1 MDQRY
6 KQRSLQ
12 FNSSA
17 DSRALRAINYQ
28 ERQRSKRCN
37 VVSQR
42 RQMDNLQDSLD
53 TERLTRCRTL
63 LAVASGDTQPCK
75 TQEEL
80 GRERYQEL
88 LKWKDEK
95 KKKLLMEKKR
105 RKPSFRTGLYQPVQ
119 PKYLVSADSCQL
131 KPETPSKNTPFKHSK
146 MFSTEKKKVPIF
158 RPGGTPSSAL
168 VRVPQF
174 HTGITPSVTAK
185 SSRQC
190 KAARGLENFDSASKK
205 LGASKKLLQAD
216 PDAGRSASSR
226 VRVTR
231 HRKVGMSDLG
241 VKPLPITPQAAQ
253 AFTPTKTKRRT
264 NEMQTS
270 QLSFAPDNFAFNFEF
285 PKNPTTSLES
295 VAPCVVPDDDD
306 ILREETHE
314 ELANEKGHTE
324 YDDEDLREDKDETAV
339 PDEDNASEDLDKTS
353 LVNVT
358 PVEEVLEAFPDEGG
372 QIEPKEEDEEEM
384 KGEKDENS
392 KLQRKSYAVTPRKRI
407 TRRISTCCYN
417 ELVTPFASRLR
428 PRTPCSRSTRR
439 SQSAHCDIPA
449 EFYSRVPTSARKNIR
464 KSMTSSVK
472 KRVSEMQTENHRQDS
487 SEGGDCNNK
496 MDDEITVTPVSSG
509 QDVKFWKLEASPWID
524 NCRRSAKKKCA
535 TPDFQKL
542 PDLIPNDGSPL
553 PAPHVLQPI
562 SPYHEEAPATVFT
575 PKDNACINLD
585 AFLVP
590 SALEDTISPK
600 IDVWGSDSPSLK
612 LSPDPDTTIQT
623 KPCTTRQSQSAIVV
637 VPTSPKNSAGKENS
651 PPALSTGK
659 KRGSRRSSR
668 RSVMFAVEE
677 MKNETPCVRIPGT
690 PVSMSTRISMG
701 TFAKAEVNEDQMPS
715 LSRDL
720 LNTDSSVSDRETKAM
735 KGRKSGIMSSRV
747 SLLPVLPLSPTTV
760 RESPITHDLISWD
773 SPALPTQ
780 VGMLKTPVRR
790 SRRLSKLPIV

>member
-12 FNSSA
+12 FNSTA
-17 DSRALRAINYQ
+17 DSRALRAVNYQ
-28 ERQRSKRCN
+28 ERQRSKRSN

-95 KKKLLMEKKR
+95 KKKLLVEKKR
-105 RKPSFRTGLYQPVQ
+105 RKPSFKTGLYQPVQ

-131 KPETPSKNTPFKHSK
+131 KPETPSKNTPFKRSK

-185 SSRQC
+185 GSRQC
-190 KAARGLENFDSASKK
+190 KAARGLENFDPASKN
-205 LGASKKLLQAD
+205 LSTTKKLLQAD
-216 PDAGRSASSR
+216 PVAGRSASSR
-226 VRVTR
+226 VRLTR
-231 HRKVGMSDLG
+231 HQKVGMSDLG
-241 VKPLPITPQAAQ
+241 VKPLPVTPQAAQ
-253 AFTPTKTKRRT
+253 AFTPTRTKRQT

-285 PKNPTTSLES
+285 PKNPITSLES
-295 VAPCVVPDDDD
+295 VAPGVVPDEDDMP
-306 ILREETHE
+306 REETHE
-314 ELANEKGHTE
+314 ELTNEKGHTE
-324 YDDEDLREDKDETAV
+324 YDNKDLREGKDETAV
-339 PDEDNASEDLDKTS
+339 PDEDNASEDLDKKS

-358 PVEEVLEAFPDEGG
+358 PGEEELEAFPNEGG
-372 QIEPKEEDEEEM
+372 QIESNEDMGEEDE
-384 KGEKDENS
+384 S
-392 KLQRKSYAVTPRKRI
+392 CIIQRKSYAVTPRKHI
-407 TRRISTCCYN
+407 TRRSSTCCFN
-417 ELVTPFASRLR
+417 EFVTPFASRLR

-449 EFYSRVPTSARKNIR
+449 EFYTHVPTSARKIIR
-464 KSMTSSVK
+464 KSVTSSVK
-472 KRVSEMQTENHRQDS
+472 KQHVSEMQVENPTPRQDS
-487 SEGGDCNNK
+487 AEGGDCSNK
-496 MDDEITVTPVSSG
+496 MDVEMTLATPVSGG
-509 QDVKFWKLEASPWID
+509 QDVKFWKVEASPWID

-553 PAPHVLQPI
+553 PAPI
-562 SPYHEEAPATVFT
+562 SANHEEATATVFT

-612 LSPDPDTTIQT
+612 LSPYPDTTTQT
-623 KPCTTRQSQSAIVV
+623 KPLATIQSQPAIVV
-637 VPTSPKNSAGKENS
+637 VPTSPKNSTGEEDS

-668 RSVMFAVEE
+668 RSVMFAIEE
-677 MKNETPCVRIPGT
+677 MKDETPIVRFPGT

-701 TFAKAEVNEDQMPS
+701 RFAKAEVNEDQMPS
-715 LSRDL
+715 PSRDL
-720 LNTDSSVSDRETKAM
+720 LNTDSSISDRETKAT
-735 KGRKSGIMSSRV
+735 KGRKSGRMSSRV

-760 RESPITHDLISWD
+760 RESPVTHDLISWD
-773 SPALPTQ
+773 SPAPPTQ

-790 SRRLSKLPIV
+790 SRRLSKLPVV